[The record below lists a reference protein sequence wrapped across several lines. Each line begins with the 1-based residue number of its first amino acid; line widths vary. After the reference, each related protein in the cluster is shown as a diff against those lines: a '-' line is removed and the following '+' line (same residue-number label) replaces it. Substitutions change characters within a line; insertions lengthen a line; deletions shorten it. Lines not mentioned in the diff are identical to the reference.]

1 MTLKNFEQPAAWM
14 VHDLGPRRYHERFTC
29 MERWAG
35 TELGRRVLAVM
46 ARHGLDRRDAYVG
59 DSKDRTEIKTD
70 AGYLRIED
78 RTLAAH
84 LPELDAIFA
93 SVAAGVAQ
101 ERMMRLSGWRPCEEL
116 PFWAVTASEVLVER
130 LRKKRVRPVQL
141 WNAGVNID
149 EDGWIDRRS
158 FCTRADDYSEGD
170 PRAALPLDC
179 YVARYGT
186 GLHLWWRE
194 GDLDYHER
202 TEGATLTLPTALLA
216 TGDAAALVGKRMG
229 EVCAID
235 TRLGRALAGYEIVA
249 ATAIEPH
256 PHAIT
261 PEPHCTELRL
271 SVPMRTLQPIPE
283 TVLARAGVDVP
294 ANVERDRPLWMLTAP
309 ALLLRYRP
317 RLPKAA

>member
-1 MTLKNFEQPAAWM
+1 M
-14 VHDLGPRRYHERFTC
+14 
-29 MERWAG
+29 
-35 TELGRRVLAVM
+35 
-46 ARHGLDRRDAYVG
+46 
-59 DSKDRTEIKTD
+59 
-70 AGYLRIED
+70 
-78 RTLAAH
+78 
-84 LPELDAIFA
+84 
-93 SVAAGVAQ
+93 
-101 ERMMRLSGWRPCEEL
+101 
-116 PFWAVTASEVLVER
+116 
-130 LRKKRVRPVQL
+130 
-141 WNAGVNID
+141 
-149 EDGWIDRRS
+149 
-158 FCTRADDYSEGD
+158 
-170 PRAALPLDC
+170 
-179 YVARYGT
+179 
-186 GLHLWWRE
+186 WWRE

-261 PEPHCTELRL
+261 PEQHCTELRL